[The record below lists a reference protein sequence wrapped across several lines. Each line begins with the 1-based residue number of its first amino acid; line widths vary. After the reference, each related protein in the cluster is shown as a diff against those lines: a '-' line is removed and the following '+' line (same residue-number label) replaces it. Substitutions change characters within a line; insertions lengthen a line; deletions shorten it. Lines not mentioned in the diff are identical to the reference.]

1 MNPFSLEPVLRTGAF
16 RTILLVAVT
25 QNSIVVL
32 DSDWIALLLLV
43 DGIDSVVCNQ
53 HPPWYT
59 FSGQLPCPLQEEYR
73 FKESVNIWNTSWLA
87 FMSC

>member
-59 FSGQLPCPLQEEYR
+59 FSCQLHVPSRKSTDL
-73 FKESVNIWNTSWLA
+73 KKV
-87 FMSC
+87 